1 MGLIYN
7 KHGRITIEV
16 RSESFILHPDY
27 GYTRDG
33 NNISDDLG
41 DFGKYW
47 RECAHPEFLSED
59 LDDLINAL
67 LEIKKDK
74 KY

>member
-1 MGLIYN
+1 MEIIYQM
-7 KHGRITIEV
+7 I
-16 RSESFILHPDY
+16 
-27 GYTRDG
+27 
-33 NNISDDLG
+33 LG